1 MGISVTGFYGTEM
14 TLSTTLPSVLRKEKN
29 TKVYALQ
36 LNFKTRHSIQNN
48 TTVMKTPM
56 KDPHKWLLLLHI

>member
-48 TTVMKTPM
+48 TSHEDTHERPT
-56 KDPHKWLLLLHI
+56 